1 MSRLLQWGR
10 NALGSLGGLFRRQ
23 PDFRQKIRSAHG
35 SIANKIWFLPYIDS
49 VVGETAIMRAAYRQ
63 MMRDPTVKAALLS
76 KLFSVAS
83 LDVSV
88 NPASD
93 SPGDVRAAD
102 FVSHCLTRVHGGLRG
117 IAESVLLPGL
127 VEGYSLC
134 EKVWALEDRSGPWK
148 GKVICKGL
156 KAKDPDTYTLEGDAY
171 KNVTTILAGAYNAY
185 EEFDVRDFVLYRH
198 LSMYSNATGM
208 PDLRAAYRAY
218 WMIDTA
224 WKLRSIFLEKWATPY
239 LVGKYKDPGD
249 ENDLRLSLE
258 EAKGQNF
265 VTVPDTVI
273 IEAVDLSVKGTA
285 DFRDAILDLQHEV
298 MLGITGAFLQA
309 MEGVKTGARSIGEVH
324 QSTAELLIWHLSKSL
339 SDILQ
344 EQLVPDL
351 IDFNFVPGTGYPSLE
366 LGGINDADL
375 LVSTQVDEALQRMG
389 LPLSQK
395 DAYKRYRRPQ
405 PLDEADV
412 LMPTMPAAGPP
423 APFMEPPVEPKEDK
437 YRDFALKLLEG
448 RLGGY
453 NGHGSNGTTPAHK
466 EEVQARTYAE
476 LREKIAR
483 LEATLDRV
491 RDAPPVAPQPPFVV
505 SVPPPPAPPPAPGMP
520 RRIRFQRDDHGRMMG
535 LEVEGEENGSGPAQG
550 IPGASEERADV
561 APVHGAG

>member
-10 NALGSLGGLFRRQ
+10 NALGSLFRRQ

-117 IAESVLLPGL
+117 IAESILLPGL

-148 GKVICKGL
+148 GKVICKDL

-265 VTVPDTVI
+265 VTVPDTVM

-324 QSTAELLIWHLSKSL
+324 QSTAELLIWHLAKSL

-375 LVSTQVDEALQRMG
+375 LISTQVDEALQRMG
-389 LPLSQK
+389 LRLSEK
-395 DAYKRYRRPQ
+395 DSYKRYRRSK
-405 PLDEADV
+405 PLDETDV
-412 LMPTMPAAGPP
+412 LMPAMPAAPV
-423 APFMEPPVEPKEDK
+423 PFMEPPAEPKEDK

-453 NGHGSNGTTPAHK
+453 NGHGSNATPAHK
-466 EEVQARTYAE
+466 EEAQAKTYAE

-483 LEATLDRV
+483 LEATVDRV
-491 RDAPPVAPQPPFVV
+491 RDMPAAPAVPPLVV
-505 SVPPPPAPPPAPGMP
+505 SVPPAPPASMP
-520 RRIRFQRDDHGRMMG
+520 RQIRIKRDDHGRMMG
-535 LEVEGEENGSGPAQG
+535 LEMGNEENGSRAIEGVS
-550 IPGASEERADV
+550 GASEERADPASV
-561 APVHGAG
+561 PGTG